1 MNKSQVNSSFCLFVC
16 LLICFLFISYTEKE
30 GMKDKVWYNKNS
42 TPLILNCTKGE
53 QKKTTIKKRR
63 KNMCQV
69 LWVFFCLFVC
79 LLILFICFS
88 FFVLIAV
95 YYYFNVS
102 V

>member
-30 GMKDKVWYNKNS
+30 GMKDKVWFNKNS

-69 LWVFFCLFVC
+69 LWVFFFVC
-79 LLILFICFS
+79 LFAYSFHLFFLFCS
-88 FFVLIAV
+88 NCGVLL
-95 YYYFNVS
+95 F
-102 V
+102 